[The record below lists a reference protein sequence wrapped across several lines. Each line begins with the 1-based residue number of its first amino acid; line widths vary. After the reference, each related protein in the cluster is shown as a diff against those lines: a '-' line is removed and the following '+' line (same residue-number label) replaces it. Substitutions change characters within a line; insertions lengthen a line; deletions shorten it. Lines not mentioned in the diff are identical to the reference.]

1 MYDKALNFSLWCDF
15 LERDFIDKDFDELI
29 KKGIINGATSN
40 PTIFKNAILSSSA
53 YDAAKEEFRK
63 KEPKK
68 LYEILA
74 TADIRSA
81 AESLLKNFIN
91 GDDGFVSIEVDPCF
105 ADDAEAMYREGKHL
119 YSTIGMPNVMIK
131 IPATKAGYEAMR
143 DLLKKGIS
151 VNATLVFSPE
161 QAAKCI
167 EAIKEGI
174 AGFRRYF
181 PKANLPKT
189 VISIFVSRFDRLLD
203 EKMAAADL
211 PTGKIGTM
219 NASKCYNIIAKENLN
234 YVNPLFASTGVK
246 GDDLPKD
253 YYVSELMYPGCVNTA
268 PLETIEAFVS
278 GDQKPKTPPSAAQI
292 EEFFERVA
300 DAKIDMKKAY
310 KKLLDDGLVAFEEAF
325 KEIIK
330 TLKKEK

>member
-40 PTIFKNAILSSSA
+40 PVIFKNAILSSSA

-161 QAAKCI
+161 QTVKCI

-203 EKMAAADL
+203 EKMAAAGL

-234 YVNPLFASTGVK
+234 YVKPLFASTGVK

-278 GDQKPKTPPSAAQI
+278 GDQKPKTPPSDAQI
-292 EEFFERVA
+292 EEFFARVA

>member
-15 LERDFIDKDFDELI
+15 LESDFIDKDFDELI

-91 GDDGFVSIEVDPCF
+91 DDDGFVSIEVDPCF

-161 QAAKCI
+161 QTVKCI

-203 EKMAAADL
+203 EKMAAAGL
-211 PTGKIGTM
+211 PTGKIGIM
-219 NASKCYNIIAKENLN
+219 NAAKCYNIIAKENLN
-234 YVNPLFASTGVK
+234 YVKPLFASTGVK

-268 PLETIEAFVS
+268 PLETIEAFIS
-278 GDQKPKTPPSAAQI
+278 GDQKPKMPPSDAQI
-292 EEFFERVA
+292 EEFFARVA

>member
-161 QAAKCI
+161 QTAKCI

-203 EKMAAADL
+203 EKMAAAGL

-234 YVNPLFASTGVK
+234 YVKPLFASTGVK

-268 PLETIEAFVS
+268 PLETIEAFIS
-278 GDQKPKTPPSAAQI
+278 GDQKPKMPPSDAQI
-292 EEFFERVA
+292 EEFFARVA
-300 DAKIDMKKAY
+300 EAKIDMKKAY
-310 KKLLDDGLVAFEEAF
+310 KKLLDDGLVAFEEAY

>member
-40 PTIFKNAILSSSA
+40 PAIFKNAILSSSA

-161 QAAKCI
+161 QTAKCI
-167 EAIKEGI
+167 EVIKEGI

-203 EKMAAADL
+203 EKMAAAGL

-219 NASKCYNIIAKENLN
+219 NASKCYNIITKENLN
-234 YVNPLFASTGVK
+234 YVKPLFASTGVK

-268 PLETIEAFVS
+268 PLETIEAFIS
-278 GDQKPKTPPSAAQI
+278 GDQKPKMPPSDAQI
-292 EEFFERVA
+292 EEFFARVA

>member
-161 QAAKCI
+161 QTAKCI

-234 YVNPLFASTGVK
+234 YVKPLFASTGVK

>member
-1 MYDKALNFSLWCDF
+1 M
-15 LERDFIDKDFDELI
+15 I
-29 KKGIINGATSN
+29 GADPRPPDSFPGT
-40 PTIFKNAILSSSA
+40 
-53 YDAAKEEFRK
+53 
-63 KEPKK
+63 
-68 LYEILA
+68 LA
-74 TADIRSA
+74 DLDVVQAGFETAGR
-81 AESLLKNFIN
+81 
-91 GDDGFVSIEVDPCF
+91 

-119 YSTIGMPNVMIK
+119 YGTIGMPNVMIK

-161 QAAKCI
+161 QTVKCI

-203 EKMAAADL
+203 EKMAAAGL
-211 PTGKIGTM
+211 PTGKIGIM
-219 NASKCYNIIAKENLN
+219 NAAKCYNIIAKENLN
-234 YVNPLFASTGVK
+234 YVKPLFASTGVK

-268 PLETIEAFVS
+268 PLETIEAFIS
-278 GDQKPKTPPSAAQI
+278 GDQKSKTPPSDAQI
-292 EEFFERVA
+292 EEFFARVA

-310 KKLLDDGLVAFEEAF
+310 KKLLDDGLAAFEEAF

>member
-1 MYDKALNFSLWCDF
+1 M
-15 LERDFIDKDFDELI
+15 
-29 KKGIINGATSN
+29 
-40 PTIFKNAILSSSA
+40 
-53 YDAAKEEFRK
+53 
-63 KEPKK
+63 
-68 LYEILA
+68 
-74 TADIRSA
+74 
-81 AESLLKNFIN
+81 
-91 GDDGFVSIEVDPCF
+91 SIEVDPYF

-203 EKMAAADL
+203 EKMAAAGL

-219 NASKCYNIIAKENLN
+219 NAAKCYNIIAKENLN
-234 YVNPLFASTGVK
+234 YVKPLFASTGVK

-253 YYVSELMYPGCVNTA
+253 YYVSELMYPSCVNTA
-268 PLETIEAFVS
+268 PLDTIEAFVS
-278 GDQKPKTPPSAAQI
+278 GDQKPKTPPSDAQI
-292 EEFFERVA
+292 EEFFARVA
-300 DAKIDMKKAY
+300 EAKIDMKKAY
-310 KKLLDDGLVAFEEAF
+310 KKLLDDGLIAFEEAF

>member
-40 PTIFKNAILSSSA
+40 PAIFKNAILSSPA

-119 YSTIGMPNVMIK
+119 YNTIGMPNVMIK

-161 QAAKCI
+161 QTVKCI

-203 EKMAAADL
+203 EKMAAAGL

-234 YVNPLFASTGVK
+234 YVKPLFASTGVK

-253 YYVSELMYPGCVNTA
+253 YYVSELMYPRCVNTA
-268 PLETIEAFVS
+268 PLETIEAFIS
-278 GDQKPKTPPSAAQI
+278 GDQKPKMPPSDAQI
-292 EEFFERVA
+292 EEFFAHVA

-310 KKLLDDGLVAFEEAF
+310 KKLLDDGLMAFEEAF

>member
-40 PTIFKNAILSSSA
+40 PAIFKNAILSSSA

-119 YSTIGMPNVMIK
+119 YGTIGMPNVMIK

-161 QAAKCI
+161 QTVKCI

-203 EKMAAADL
+203 EKMAAAGL
-211 PTGKIGTM
+211 PTGKIGIM
-219 NASKCYNIIAKENLN
+219 NAAKCYNIIAKENLN
-234 YVNPLFASTGVK
+234 YVKPLFASTGVK

-278 GDQKPKTPPSAAQI
+278 GDQKSKTPPSDEEI
-292 EEFFERVA
+292 EHFFARVA
-300 DAKIDMKKAY
+300 EAKIDMKKAY
-310 KKLLDDGLVAFEEAF
+310 KKLLDDGLAAFEEAF

>member
-40 PTIFKNAILSSSA
+40 PAIFKNAILSSPA
-53 YDAAKEEFRK
+53 YDSAKEEFRK

-161 QAAKCI
+161 QTVKCI

-203 EKMAAADL
+203 EKMAAAGL

-234 YVNPLFASTGVK
+234 YVKPLFASTGVK
-246 GDDLPKD
+246 GDDLPRD
-253 YYVSELMYPGCVNTA
+253 YYVSELMYPSCVNTA
-268 PLETIEAFVS
+268 PLETIEAFIS
-278 GDQKPKTPPSAAQI
+278 GDQKPKMPPSDAQI
-292 EEFFERVA
+292 EEFFARVA
-300 DAKIDMKKAY
+300 EAKIDMKKAY
-310 KKLLDDGLVAFEEAF
+310 KKLLDDGLAAFEEAF

>member
-29 KKGIINGATSN
+29 KKGVINGATSN
-40 PTIFKNAILSSSA
+40 PAIFKNAILSSPA

-91 GDDGFVSIEVDPCF
+91 GDDGFVSIEVDPYF

-161 QAAKCI
+161 QTIKCI

-181 PKANLPKT
+181 PKASLPKT

-203 EKMAAADL
+203 EKMAAAGL
-211 PTGKIGTM
+211 PTSKIGIM
-219 NASKCYNIIAKENLN
+219 NAAKCYNIIAKENLN
-234 YVNPLFASTGVK
+234 YVKPLFASTGVK

-253 YYVSELMYPGCVNTA
+253 YYVSELMYP
-268 PLETIEAFVS
+268 S
-278 GDQKPKTPPSAAQI
+278 S
-292 EEFFERVA
+292 
-300 DAKIDMKKAY
+300 
-310 KKLLDDGLVAFEEAF
+310 
-325 KEIIK
+325 
-330 TLKKEK
+330 

>member
-105 ADDAEAMYREGKHL
+105 ADDAETMYREGKHL

-161 QAAKCI
+161 QTVKCI

-203 EKMAAADL
+203 EKMAASGL

-234 YVNPLFASTGVK
+234 YVKPLFASTGVK

-268 PLETIEAFVS
+268 PLETIEAFIS
-278 GDQKPKTPPSAAQI
+278 GDQKPKMPPSDAQI

-300 DAKIDMKKAY
+300 EAKIDMKKAY

>member
-161 QAAKCI
+161 QTAKCI

-203 EKMAAADL
+203 EKMAAAGL

-234 YVNPLFASTGVK
+234 YVKPLFASTGVK

-268 PLETIEAFVS
+268 PLETIEAFIS
-278 GDQKPKTPPSAAQI
+278 GDQKPKMPPSDAQI

-310 KKLLDDGLVAFEEAF
+310 KKLLDDGLAAFEEAF

>member
-40 PTIFKNAILSSSA
+40 PAIFKNAILSSSA

-161 QAAKCI
+161 QTAKCI

-174 AGFRRYF
+174 TGFRRYF

-203 EKMAAADL
+203 EKMAAAGL

-234 YVNPLFASTGVK
+234 YVKPLFASTGVK

-268 PLETIEAFVS
+268 PLDTIEAFVS
-278 GDQKPKTPPSAAQI
+278 GDQKPKTPPSDEEI
-292 EEFFERVA
+292 EEFFARVTE
-300 DAKIDMKKAY
+300 AKIDMKKAY
-310 KKLLDDGLVAFEEAF
+310 KKLLDDGLAAFEEAF

>member
-161 QAAKCI
+161 QTVKCI

-203 EKMAAADL
+203 EKMAAAGL

-234 YVNPLFASTGVK
+234 YVKPLFASTGVK

-268 PLETIEAFVS
+268 PLETIEAFIS
-278 GDQKPKTPPSAAQI
+278 GDQKPKTPPSDEEI
-292 EEFFERVA
+292 EHFFARVT
-300 DAKIDMKKAY
+300 DAKIDMKKVY

>member
-40 PTIFKNAILSSSA
+40 PAIFKNAILSSPA

-105 ADDAEAMYREGKHL
+105 ADNAEAMYREGKHL

-161 QAAKCI
+161 QTVKCI

-203 EKMAAADL
+203 EKMAASGL

-234 YVNPLFASTGVK
+234 YVKPLFASTGVK

-253 YYVSELMYPGCVNTA
+253 YYVSELMYPSCVNTA
-268 PLETIEAFVS
+268 PLETIEAFIG
-278 GDQKPKTPPSAAQI
+278 GDQKPKTPPSDAQI
-292 EEFFERVA
+292 EEFFARVA
-300 DAKIDMKKAY
+300 EAKIDMKKAY
-310 KKLLDDGLVAFEEAF
+310 KKLLDDGLAAFEEAF

>member
-91 GDDGFVSIEVDPCF
+91 GDDGFVSIEVDPYF
-105 ADDAEAMYREGKHL
+105 ADDTEAMYREGKHL
-119 YSTIGMPNVMIK
+119 YGTIGMPNVMIK

-161 QAAKCI
+161 QTAKCI

-181 PKANLPKT
+181 PKASLPKT

-203 EKMAAADL
+203 EKMAAAGL
-211 PTGKIGTM
+211 PAGQIGIM
-219 NASKCYNIIAKENLN
+219 NAAKCYNIIAKENLN
-234 YVNPLFASTGVK
+234 YVKPLFASTGVK
-246 GDDLPKD
+246 
-253 YYVSELMYPGCVNTA
+253 
-268 PLETIEAFVS
+268 ETICRRI
-278 GDQKPKTPPSAAQI
+278 T
-292 EEFFERVA
+292 
-300 DAKIDMKKAY
+300 M
-310 KKLLDDGLVAFEEAF
+310 
-325 KEIIK
+325 
-330 TLKKEK
+330 

>member
-161 QAAKCI
+161 QTAKCI

-203 EKMAAADL
+203 EKMVAAGL

-234 YVNPLFASTGVK
+234 YVKPLFASTGVK
-246 GDDLPKD
+246 GNDLPKD

-278 GDQKPKTPPSAAQI
+278 GNQKPKMPPSEAQI
-292 EEFFERVA
+292 EEFFARVTE
-300 DAKIDMKKAY
+300 AKIDMKKAY

>member
-40 PTIFKNAILSSSA
+40 PAIFKNAILSSSA

-161 QAAKCI
+161 QTVKCI

-203 EKMAAADL
+203 EKMAAAGL

-234 YVNPLFASTGVK
+234 YVKPLFASTGVK
-246 GDDLPKD
+246 GDDLPRD
-253 YYVSELMYPGCVNTA
+253 YYVSELMYPSCVNTA
-268 PLETIEAFVS
+268 PLETIEAFIS
-278 GDQKPKTPPSAAQI
+278 GDQKPKMPPSDEEI
-292 EEFFERVA
+292 EHFFARVA
-300 DAKIDMKKAY
+300 EAKIDMKKAY
-310 KKLLDDGLVAFEEAF
+310 KKLLDDGLAAFEEAF

>member
-40 PTIFKNAILSSSA
+40 PAIFKNAILSSPA

-161 QAAKCI
+161 QTVKCI

-203 EKMAAADL
+203 EKIAAAGL
-211 PTGKIGTM
+211 PTGQIGIM
-219 NASKCYNIIAKENLN
+219 NAAKCYNIIAKENLN
-234 YVNPLFASTGVK
+234 YVKPLFASTGVK
-246 GDDLPKD
+246 EDDLPKD

-268 PLETIEAFVS
+268 PLETIEAFVNV
-278 GDQKPKTPPSAAQI
+278 DQKPKTPPSDAQI
-292 EEFFERVA
+292 EEFFARVA
-300 DAKIDMKKAY
+300 EAKIDMKKAY

>member
-40 PTIFKNAILSSSA
+40 PAIFKNAILSSSA

-161 QAAKCI
+161 QTVKCI

-181 PKANLPKT
+181 PKASLPKT

-203 EKMAAADL
+203 EKMAAAGL

-234 YVNPLFASTGVK
+234 YVKPLFASTGVK
-246 GDDLPKD
+246 GDDLSRD

-268 PLETIEAFVS
+268 PLETIEAFIS
-278 GDQKPKTPPSAAQI
+278 GDQKPKMPPSDAQI
-292 EEFFERVA
+292 EEFFARVA

>member
-40 PTIFKNAILSSSA
+40 PAILKNAILSSSA

-161 QAAKCI
+161 QTVKCI

-203 EKMAAADL
+203 EKMA
-211 PTGKIGTM
+211 G
-219 NASKCYNIIAKENLN
+219 
-234 YVNPLFASTGVK
+234 
-246 GDDLPKD
+246 
-253 YYVSELMYPGCVNTA
+253 
-268 PLETIEAFVS
+268 
-278 GDQKPKTPPSAAQI
+278 TPPAI
-292 EEFFERVA
+292 FTFNGRCEVCPP
-300 DAKIDMKKAY
+300 KIC
-310 KKLLDDGLVAFEEAF
+310 LPC
-325 KEIIK
+325 
-330 TLKKEK
+330 

>member
-40 PTIFKNAILSSSA
+40 PAIFKNAILSSSA

-161 QAAKCI
+161 QTAKCI

-203 EKMAAADL
+203 EKMAAAGL

-234 YVNPLFASTGVK
+234 YVKPLFASTGVK

-253 YYVSELMYPGCVNTA
+253 YYVSELMYPSCVNTA
-268 PLETIEAFVS
+268 PLETIEAFIS
-278 GDQKPKTPPSAAQI
+278 GDQKPKMPPSDAQI
-292 EEFFERVA
+292 EEFFARVA
-300 DAKIDMKKAY
+300 EAKIDMKKAY
-310 KKLLDDGLVAFEEAF
+310 KKLLDDGLAAFEEAF

>member
-40 PTIFKNAILSSSA
+40 PAIFKNAILSSPA

-161 QAAKCI
+161 QTVKCI

-203 EKMAAADL
+203 EKMAASGL

-234 YVNPLFASTGVK
+234 YVKPLFASTGVK

-253 YYVSELMYPGCVNTA
+253 YYVSELMYPSCVNTA
-268 PLETIEAFVS
+268 SLETIEAFIG
-278 GDQKPKTPPSAAQI
+278 GDQKPKTPPSDAQI
-292 EEFFERVA
+292 EEFFARVA
-300 DAKIDMKKAY
+300 EAKIDMKKAY
-310 KKLLDDGLVAFEEAF
+310 KKLLDDGLAAFEEAF

>member
-40 PTIFKNAILSSSA
+40 PAIFKNAILSSPA

-91 GDDGFVSIEVDPCF
+91 GDDGFVSIEVDPYF
-105 ADDAEAMYREGKHL
+105 ADDTEAMYREGKHL

-161 QAAKCI
+161 QTAKCI

-203 EKMAAADL
+203 EKMAAAGL
-211 PTGKIGTM
+211 PTGKIGIM
-219 NASKCYNIIAKENLN
+219 NAAKCYNIIAKENLN
-234 YVNPLFASTGVK
+234 YVKPLFASTGVK

-253 YYVSELMYPGCVNTA
+253 YYVSELMYPSCVNTA
-268 PLETIEAFVS
+268 PLETIEAFIG
-278 GDQKPKTPPSAAQI
+278 GDQKPKTPPSDAQI
-292 EEFFERVA
+292 EEFFARVA
-300 DAKIDMKKAY
+300 EAKIDMKKAY
-310 KKLLDDGLVAFEEAF
+310 KKLLDDGLAAFEEAF

>member
-161 QAAKCI
+161 QTAKCI

-211 PTGKIGTM
+211 PSGKIGIM
-219 NASKCYNIIAKENLN
+219 NAAKCYNIIAAEGLSYAK
-234 YVNPLFASTGVK
+234 PLFASTGVK

-253 YYVSELMYPGCVNTA
+253 YYVSELMYPNCVNTA

-278 GDQKPKTPPSAAQI
+278 GDQKPKMPPSDAQI
-292 EEFFERVA
+292 EEFFARVA
-300 DAKIDMKKAY
+300 EAKIDMKKAY
-310 KKLLDDGLVAFEEAF
+310 KKLLDDGLAAFEEAF

>member
-1 MYDKALNFSLWCDF
+1 MYAKALNFSLWCDF
-15 LERDFIDKDFDELI
+15 LKRDFIDKDFDELI

-161 QAAKCI
+161 QTAKCI

-203 EKMAAADL
+203 EKMVAAGL

-234 YVNPLFASTGVK
+234 YVKPLFASTGVK
-246 GDDLPKD
+246 GNDLPKD

-278 GDQKPKTPPSAAQI
+278 GNQKPKMPPSEAQI
-292 EEFFERVA
+292 EEFFARVTE
-300 DAKIDMKKAY
+300 AKIDMKKAY

>member
-29 KKGIINGATSN
+29 KKGVINGATSN
-40 PTIFKNAILSSSA
+40 PAIFKNAILSSSA

-161 QAAKCI
+161 QTVKCI

-203 EKMAAADL
+203 EKMATAGL
-211 PTGKIGTM
+211 PTGKIGIM
-219 NASKCYNIIAKENLN
+219 NAAKCYNIIAAEGLSYAK
-234 YVNPLFASTGVK
+234 PLFASTGVK

-278 GDQKPKTPPSAAQI
+278 GDQKPKMPPSDAQI
-292 EEFFERVA
+292 EEFFARVA
-300 DAKIDMKKAY
+300 EAKIDMKKAY

>member
-40 PTIFKNAILSSSA
+40 PAIFKNAILSSSA

-161 QAAKCI
+161 QTAKCI

-203 EKMAAADL
+203 EKMAAAGL
-211 PTGKIGTM
+211 PTGKIGIM
-219 NASKCYNIIAKENLN
+219 NAAKCYNIIAKENLN
-234 YVNPLFASTGVK
+234 YVKPLFASTGVK

-253 YYVSELMYPGCVNTA
+253 YYVSELMYPSCVNTA
-268 PLETIEAFVS
+268 PLETIEAFIS
-278 GDQKPKTPPSAAQI
+278 GDQKPKMPPSDAQI
-292 EEFFERVA
+292 EEFFAQVT

-310 KKLLDDGLVAFEEAF
+310 KKLLDDGLAAFEEAF

>member
-161 QAAKCI
+161 QTAKCI

-203 EKMAAADL
+203 EKMAAAGL
-211 PTGKIGTM
+211 PTGKISTM

-234 YVNPLFASTGVK
+234 YVKPLFASTGVK

-278 GDQKPKTPPSAAQI
+278 GDQKPKTPPSDEEI
-292 EEFFERVA
+292 EHFFARVA

>member
-1 MYDKALNFSLWCDF
+1 
-15 LERDFIDKDFDELI
+15 
-29 KKGIINGATSN
+29 
-40 PTIFKNAILSSSA
+40 
-53 YDAAKEEFRK
+53 
-63 KEPKK
+63 
-68 LYEILA
+68 
-74 TADIRSA
+74 
-81 AESLLKNFIN
+81 
-91 GDDGFVSIEVDPCF
+91 
-105 ADDAEAMYREGKHL
+105 
-119 YSTIGMPNVMIK
+119 MIK

-161 QAAKCI
+161 QTAKCI

-203 EKMAAADL
+203 EKMAAAGL

-234 YVNPLFASTGVK
+234 YVKPLFASTGVK

-268 PLETIEAFVS
+268 PLETIEAFIS
-278 GDQKPKTPPSAAQI
+278 GDQKPKMPPSDDEI
-292 EEFFERVA
+292 EHFFARVA

-310 KKLLDDGLVAFEEAF
+310 KKLLDDGLVVFEEAF

>member
-161 QAAKCI
+161 QTVKCI

-203 EKMAAADL
+203 EKMAAAGL

-234 YVNPLFASTGVK
+234 YVKPLFASTGVK

-268 PLETIEAFVS
+268 PLETIEAFIS
-278 GDQKPKTPPSAAQI
+278 GDQKPKTPPSDEEI
-292 EEFFERVA
+292 EHFFARVA

>member
-29 KKGIINGATSN
+29 KKEIINGATSN
-40 PTIFKNAILSSSA
+40 PAIFKNAILSSPA

-161 QAAKCI
+161 QTAKCI

-203 EKMAAADL
+203 EKMAAAGL
-211 PTGKIGTM
+211 PTGKIGIM
-219 NASKCYNIIAKENLN
+219 NAAKCYNIIAKETFN
-234 YVNPLFASTGVK
+234 YVKPLFASTGVK

-268 PLETIEAFVS
+268 PLETIEAFIN
-278 GDQKPKTPPSAAQI
+278 GDQKPKMPPSDVQI
-292 EEFFERVA
+292 EEFFAQVT

>member
-161 QAAKCI
+161 QTVKCI

-203 EKMAAADL
+203 EKMAAAGL

-234 YVNPLFASTGVK
+234 YVKPLFASTGVK

-278 GDQKPKTPPSAAQI
+278 GDQKPKTPPSDAQI
-292 EEFFERVA
+292 EEFFARVA

>member
-161 QAAKCI
+161 QTAKCI

-203 EKMAAADL
+203 EKMAAAGL

-234 YVNPLFASTGVK
+234 YVKPLFASTGVK

-268 PLETIEAFVS
+268 PLETIEAFIS
-278 GDQKPKTPPSAAQI
+278 GDQKPKTPPSDEEI
-292 EEFFERVA
+292 EHFFARVA

-310 KKLLDDGLVAFEEAF
+310 KKLLDDGLAAFEEAF